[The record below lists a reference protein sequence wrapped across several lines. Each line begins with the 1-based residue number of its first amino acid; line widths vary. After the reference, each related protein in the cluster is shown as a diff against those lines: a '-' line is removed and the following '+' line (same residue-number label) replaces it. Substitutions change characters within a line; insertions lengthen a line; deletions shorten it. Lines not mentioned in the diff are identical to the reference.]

1 VTGAS
6 PVPRQADIIFTIFD
20 GWPEVTA
27 EAVDNLI
34 RDRDEASRA

>member
-6 PVPRQADIIFTIFD
+6 PVPRQVEVILEILHAF
-20 GWPEVTA
+20 PEVRA

-34 RDRDEASRA
+34 RDRDEASRT